1 MTKPDSSSSTL
12 AADGPKVRAILLA
25 AQLPGHTDHEVR
37 VSLDELAALLKGLG
51 IVPLS
56 RVVQKRQEAA
66 SSWVLGAGKLE
77 ELGELIRSNVAD
89 EDAQPPVVVF
99 DGELSPGQQRNLEK
113 ALEAEVFDRTEVI
126 LRVFARRAQTKTARL
141 EVELARLNYEA
152 PRARDDSALDVQAG
166 GGGRG
171 SKGNSNLEL
180 RKQLI
185 RKRVAQVRQELEKEV
200 GQRHTRRSRREE
212 TPVVALVGYTN
223 AGKSSLMRALTGA
236 DAYVENQ
243 LFATLGTTVR
253 ALPDSQPRILV
264 ADTVGFIRNLP
275 NHLLASFRTT
285 LDEALDADLLLHV
298 VDAADPE
305 WRTQLGV
312 TRQVLEEV
320 EAAHIPSR
328 IIFNKMDKLDQVA
341 LAATRSGLLE
351 EFPDALCVSAHDP
364 EDAKRIRIALEA
376 FFEAGYAEGT
386 LEVPFALGSLIGE
399 IHSRARVLS
408 QSYTADGSV
417 LNVRAQAD
425 LLEGWRDKLANHRA

>member
-1 MTKPDSSSSTL
+1 MTKTDTSSSTL
-12 AADGPKVRAILLA
+12 ANDGPKVRAILLA
-25 AQLPGHTDHEVR
+25 AQLPGHNDHEVR

-77 ELGELIRSNVAD
+77 ELGELLRSNVSD
-89 EDAQPPVVVF
+89 DAQPPVVVF

-152 PRARDDSALDVQAG
+152 PRARDDSALDVQSG

-171 SKGNSNLEL
+171 GKGHSNLEL
-180 RKQLI
+180 RKQLL
-185 RKRVAQVRQELEKEV
+185 RKRVAQVRQELEHEM

-305 WRTQLGV
+305 WRTQFGV

-320 EAAHIPSR
+320 DAANIPSLVV
-328 IIFNKMDKLDQVA
+328 FNKMDKVDAAGRESL
-341 LAATRSGLLE
+341 LAE
-351 EFPDALCVSAHDP
+351 YPEALCVSAHDP
-364 EDAKRIRIALEA
+364 EDSKRIRTALEA
-376 FFEAGYAEGT
+376 FFEADYAEGT

-399 IHSRARVLS
+399 IHAHARVLS

-425 LLEGWRDKLANHRA
+425 LLESWRDKLANHRA